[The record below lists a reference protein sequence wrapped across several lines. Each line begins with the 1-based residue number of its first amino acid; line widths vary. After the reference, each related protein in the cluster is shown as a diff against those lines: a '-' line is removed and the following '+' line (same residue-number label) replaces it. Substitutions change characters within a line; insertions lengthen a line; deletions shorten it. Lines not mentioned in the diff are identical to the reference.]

1 MGSGFLCLLKL
12 IKSVKTLLLSVN
24 IFIVVAVA
32 AVIGFTARKNMLN
45 QMQVPFKIITP
56 IIFFMCNGNI
66 NRKQE

>member
-32 AVIGFTARKNMLN
+32 AVIGFTAKKNMLN
-45 QMQVPFKIITP
+45 QMQVPFKINNSYY
-56 IIFFMCNGNI
+56 IFHV
-66 NRKQE
+66 